1 MKLPHRKPL
10 RLPEYDYSQP
20 GAYFVT
26 ICTKGRE
33 CSLGYIQ
40 GEEMRFSLYGEIAAQ
55 GWDFTSNHFQRL
67 ELDWWVVMP
76 NHVHALIVIQDS
88 SKGSVLQPTP
98 AVSIEATNLPIPPQS
113 LLAKVVAHYKYH
125 TTKKINLARN
135 LSGERF
141 WQRNYYEHVV
151 RSHESMQKIQEYILA
166 NPMRW
171 NEDQLNPSAPPNQFN
186 QQ

>member
-1 MKLPHRKPL
+1 M
-10 RLPEYDYSQP
+10 
-20 GAYFVT
+20 
-26 ICTKGRE
+26 ICTQGRE
-33 CSLGYIQ
+33 CSLGSIQ
-40 GEEMRFSLYGEIAAQ
+40 EEEMRYSQHGEIAAQ
-55 GWDFTSNHFQRL
+55 GWDFTSNHFQSVD
-67 ELDWWVVMP
+67 LDWWVVMP

-98 AVSIEATNLPIPPQS
+98 AISIDAKNLPITPQS

-135 LSGERF
+135 LPGVRF

-151 RSHESMQKIQEYILA
+151 RSPESMQKILDYIMT

-171 NEDQLNPSAPPNQFN
+171 NEDQLNPSAPPNRFN
-186 QQ
+186 RQ